1 MKPSPHGCER
11 RSLRSLVRDSD
22 GTALVEG
29 AIVLPVLMTLL
40 LGVYEFSFYFYQQ
53 QLITTGVR
61 DAARYLARFDL
72 TACSASSTMSTA
84 NCPVQMTTD
93 GGSTYTYV
101 VTDAKNIV
109 VYGSASSSGSPR
121 VTGLTT
127 AAISASLAD
136 DANSGATTPCG
147 TSPCNGGTT
156 SGTSYVQVVTVTATF
171 SDPTLGFLGFLG
183 LSTPTITV
191 SHSERVVGVG

>member
-1 MKPSPHGCER
+1 MRLRPKSSER
-11 RSLRSLVRDSD
+11 RSLRSLVRDCE

-29 AIVLPVLMTLL
+29 AIVVPVLMSLL

-72 TACSASSTMSTA
+72 TTCSSGAMTKSTCPLQITA
-84 NCPVQMTTD
+84 NGGTT
-93 GGSTYTYV
+93 YLF
-101 VTDAKNIV
+101 TDAQNIA
-109 VYGSASSSGSPR
+109 VYGTISSAGVAR
-121 VTGLTT
+121 VTGFTT
-127 AAISASLAD
+127 AAITASLSD
-136 DANSGATTPCG
+136 DANSGASTPCG
-147 TSPCNGGTT
+147 SVPCNGGTT
-156 SGTSYVQVVTVTATF
+156 NGGTSYVQVVTVTATF